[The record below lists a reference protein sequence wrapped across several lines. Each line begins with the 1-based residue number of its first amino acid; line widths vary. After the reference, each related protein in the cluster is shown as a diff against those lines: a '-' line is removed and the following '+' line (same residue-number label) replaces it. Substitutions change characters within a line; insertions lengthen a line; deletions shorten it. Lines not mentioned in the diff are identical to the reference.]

1 MPESLRSNVFH
12 ILLALAQEPRHG
24 LGIAQAVEEATDGTM
39 LLGPGTLYRSLKEM
53 VRDGLIADAPAPS
66 GEDPRRRFHS
76 LTEAGRVALR
86 QEAARME
93 SIVDRARRARVLPE
107 SS

>member
-12 ILLALAQEPRHG
+12 ILLALAQGPRHG
-24 LGIAQAVEEATDGTM
+24 LGIAEAVDEATDGT
-39 LLGPGTLYRSLKEM
+39 LVLGPGTLYRSLKEM
-53 VRDGLIADAPAPS
+53 VRDGLIVDAPAPE

-76 LTEAGRVALR
+76 LTEPGRVALQ
-86 QEAARME
+86 QEASRME

-107 SS
+107 TP